1 MNCSH
6 FKRSILTPI
15 RENLWL
21 FAVTAA
27 FLLPAP
33 VQSIDVEATSSLS
46 GRVLDLKGDPV
57 SGFRL
62 VLAPIPTESVE
73 SIDESWFQRY
83 ITFMKSSADMKSRTD
98 EMGRF
103 SIRKIAPIKVRLDSD
118 FKSRTDHESAT
129 GYEFL
134 SMKVD
139 SVTVYPHRLSALDG
153 IVFAIKPDTHVE
165 NVEIRVR
172 SRQYIRG
179 RIVFADGTPLV
190 NASIQISAS
199 QRFPDGVGS
208 GSSSSSGE
216 TDAEGYFVFQ
226 VDETAFYTV
235 TVDYQEF
242 TATAEPFL
250 LRKGE
255 NKEDLIFTLDR
266 RPTLADVAAGRV
278 KIYAKSSTSSLPGD
292 MGAWVV
298 NPANGHAYKRIRCG
312 SWDDANSQAVAED
325 AYLVS
330 ITDAAEQEWLLKTFK
345 PQHCWIG
352 LTDSANEGEWVWA
365 SGEPVTYT
373 NWGPHE
379 PQDTDWGDEDFV
391 LIEYS
396 GEWSDAGP
404 ESIEW
409 GMMNMAIIEKD
420 GFTGKPSGEE

>member
-6 FKRSILTPI
+6 FNRSILKPVRAT
-15 RENLWL
+15 LWL
-21 FAVTAA
+21 FTITVALLLVTST
-27 FLLPAP
+27 
-33 VQSIDVEATSSLS
+33 QSIALKATSSLS
-46 GRVLDLKGDPV
+46 GRVLDLKGNPV

-62 VLAPIPTESVE
+62 TLVPVPSQTAESV
-73 SIDESWFQRY
+73 SDAWLQRM
-83 ITFMKSSADMKSRTD
+83 ITLMSSRKSRTD

-103 SIRKIAPIKVRLDSD
+103 SVRNIAPVKVRVETDY
-118 FKSRTDHESAT
+118 KSRTDHESAT
-129 GYEFL
+129 GHDIL
-134 SMKVD
+134 SMKVG
-139 SVTVYPHRLSALDG
+139 SVTVYPHWPSALEG

-179 RIVFADGTPLV
+179 RIVYPDGTPLV
-190 NASIQISAS
+190 SASIQISAR
-199 QRFPDGVGS
+199 RFYPDREGS
-208 GSSSSSGE
+208 GSSSSTGE
-216 TDAEGYFVFQ
+216 TNNEGYFVYHL
-226 VDETAFYTV
+226 DETAFYTV

-242 TATAEPFL
+242 TATVEPFL

-255 NKEDLIFTLDR
+255 NKEDLVFTLES

-278 KIYAKSSTSSLPGD
+278 EVSAKSPTSSLPGG

-298 NPANGHAYKRIRCG
+298 NPANGHAYRRIRCG
-312 SWDDANSQAVAED
+312 SWDDANSQAAAED

-352 LTDSANEGEWVWA
+352 LTDYANEGEWVWT

-379 PQDTDWGDEDFV
+379 PKDTDWGDEDFV
-391 LIEYS
+391 LIEHS

-420 GFTGKPSGEE
+420 SLTGKPSGEK

>member
-6 FKRSILTPI
+6 FKRSILTLM

-21 FAVTAA
+21 FTATVA
-27 FLLPAP
+27 LLLVAS
-33 VQSIDVEATSSLS
+33 VQSIALKATSSLS
-46 GRVLDLKGDPV
+46 GRVLDLKGNPV

-62 VLAPIPTESVE
+62 TLLPFPPESVE
-73 SIDESWFQRY
+73 SVSDSWLQGN
-83 ITFMKSSADMKSRTD
+83 ITFMESRTD
-98 EMGRF
+98 QTGRF
-103 SIRKIAPIKVRLDSD
+103 SIRNIAPVKVRLEPFYGSD
-118 FKSRTDHESAT
+118 RESTT
-129 GYEFL
+129 GYEIM
-134 SMKVD
+134 SMKVGA
-139 SVTVYPHRLSALDG
+139 VTVYQLEPHHFDRF
-153 IVFAIKPDTHVE
+153 VFAIKPDTHVE

-179 RIVFADGTPLV
+179 RIVYPDGTPLV
-190 NASIQISAS
+190 SASIQISAR
-199 QRFPDGVGS
+199 QRYPDGVGS
-208 GSSSSSGE
+208 GSSGSSGE
-216 TDAEGYFVFQ
+216 TDDDGYFVYHL
-226 VDETAFYTV
+226 DETAFYTV
-235 TVDYQEF
+235 TVNYQGF

-255 NKEDLIFTLDR
+255 NKEDLVFTLDR
-266 RPTLADVAAGRV
+266 RPTLADVAAGQV
-278 KIYAKSSTSSLPGD
+278 EVSAKSLTSSLPGD

-298 NPANGHAYKRIRCG
+298 NPASGHAYKRIRCG
-312 SWDDANSQAVAED
+312 SWDDANSQAVAEN

-352 LTDSANEGEWVWA
+352 LTDYVNEGEWVWA

-379 PQDTDWGDEDFV
+379 PKDADWGDEDFV

-420 GFTGKPSGEE
+420 SFTVKPTQDK

>member
-6 FKRSILTPI
+6 FKHSILAPM

-21 FAVTAA
+21 FTATVA
-27 FLLPAP
+27 FLLAASP
-33 VQSIDVEATSSLS
+33 QSAALKASSSLS
-46 GRVLDLKGDPV
+46 GRVLDLRGHPV

-62 VLAPIPTESVE
+62 IVAPIPPDSVE
-73 SIDESWFQRY
+73 DINDSWFQEN
-83 ITFMKSSADMKSRTD
+83 IAVMESRTD
-98 EMGRF
+98 EKGRF
-103 SIRKIAPIKVRLDSD
+103 SIRNIAPIKVRLDSGY
-118 FKSRTDHESAT
+118 KSRTDHESAT
-129 GYEFL
+129 GHEIL
-134 SMKVD
+134 SMKVG
-139 SVTVYPHRLSALDG
+139 SVTVYPRQPSHFGG

-172 SRQYIRG
+172 SRGYIRG

-190 NASIQISAS
+190 SASIQISA
-199 QRFPDGVGS
+199 RRRYPDRTGS
-208 GSSSSSGE
+208 GSSSSTGE
-216 TDAEGYFVFQ
+216 TDAEGYFVYQ

-235 TVDYQEF
+235 TVDYQGF

-255 NKEDLIFTLDR
+255 NKEDLVFTLES

-278 KIYAKSSTSSLPGD
+278 EVSAKSSTSSLPGD

-312 SWDDANSQAVAED
+312 SWDDANNQAVAED

-345 PQHCWIG
+345 PQRCWIG
-352 LTDSANEGEWVWA
+352 LTDYANEGEWVWA

-373 NWGPHE
+373 NWAPHE
-379 PQDTDWGDEDFV
+379 PKDADWGDEDFV

-409 GMMNMAIIEKD
+409 QMARMAIIEKD
-420 GFTGKPSGEE
+420 SFTGKPTGEE

>member
-6 FKRSILTPI
+6 FKRSILAPI

-21 FAVTAA
+21 FAVTMVLLLAA
-27 FLLPAP
+27 SP
-33 VQSIDVEATSSLS
+33 QSIALKDSSSLS
-46 GRVLDLKGDPV
+46 GLVLDLKGNPV

-62 VLAPIPTESVE
+62 VLSPVPPDSVE
-73 SIDESWFQRY
+73 SVNSSWLQGIVALMGLR
-83 ITFMKSSADMKSRTD
+83 KSRTD
-98 EMGRF
+98 DEGRF
-103 SIRKIAPIKVRLDSD
+103 SIRNIAPVKMRVDTV

-129 GYEFL
+129 SHEII
-134 SMKVD
+134 SMKVG
-139 SVTVYPHRLSALDG
+139 SVTVYPHQPSAFDG

-172 SRQYIRG
+172 ARQYIRG
-179 RIVFADGTPLV
+179 RIVFTDGTPLV
-190 NASIQISAS
+190 SASINISAS

-208 GSSSSSGE
+208 GSSSSTGE
-216 TDAEGYFVFQ
+216 TDTEGYFVFQ

-235 TVDYQEF
+235 TVDYREF

-255 NKEDLIFTLDR
+255 NKEGLIFTLAKR
-266 RPTLADVAAGRV
+266 STLADVAAGRV
-278 KIYAKSSTSSLPGD
+278 EVAAKSPTSSAPGD

-298 NPANGHAYKRIRCG
+298 NPANGHAYKRIRCE
-312 SWDDANSQAVAED
+312 SWDDANNQAAAED

-330 ITDAAEQEWLLKTFK
+330 ITDATEQEWLIKTFK

-352 LTDSANEGEWVWA
+352 LTDSAKEGEWVWG

-379 PQDTDWGDEDFV
+379 PKDTDWGDEDFV

-404 ESIEW
+404 GSIEW
-409 GMMNMAIIEKD
+409 RMCRMAIIEKD
-420 GFTGKPSGEE
+420 SFAGEPSGEE

>member
-6 FKRSILTPI
+6 FKRSILTPLQ
-15 RENLWL
+15 ESLWL
-21 FAVTAA
+21 FTLTVA
-27 FLLPAP
+27 LLLVISA
-33 VQSIDVEATSSLS
+33 QSIALKATSSLS
-46 GRVLDLKGDPV
+46 GRVLDLKGNPIP
-57 SGFRL
+57 GFRIIL
-62 VLAPIPTESVE
+62 SPVPPDSVE
-73 SIDESWFQRY
+73 SINDPWFQGN
-83 ITFMKSSADMKSRTD
+83 ITSWKSSTD
-98 EMGRF
+98 DEGRF
-103 SIRKIAPIKVRLDSD
+103 SIRKIAPIKVRLDSV

-129 GYEFL
+129 GHEIL
-134 SMKVD
+134 SMKVG
-139 SVTVYPHRLSALDG
+139 SVTVYPHQPSAFDG

-172 SRQYIRG
+172 SRGYIRG
-179 RIVFADGTPLV
+179 RIVFSDGTPLV
-190 NASIQISAS
+190 SASIQISAI
-199 QRFPDGVGS
+199 RRDPDGVGS
-208 GSSSSSGE
+208 GSSSSTGD
-216 TDAEGYFVFQ
+216 TDAEGYFVYQ
-226 VDETAFYTV
+226 VDETALYTV
-235 TVDYQEF
+235 TVVYQEF

-255 NKEDLIFTLDR
+255 NKEDLVFTLDRRR

-278 KIYAKSSTSSLPGD
+278 EVPSKSLTSSLPGD

-298 NPANGHAYKRIRCG
+298 NPASGHAYKRIRCG
-312 SWDDANSQAVAED
+312 SWDDANSQAVAEN

-352 LTDSANEGEWVWA
+352 LTDYVNEGEWVWA

-379 PQDTDWGDEDFV
+379 PKDADWGDEDFV

-420 GFTGKPSGEE
+420 SFTVKPTQDK

>member
-6 FKRSILTPI
+6 FKRSILAPI

-21 FAVTAA
+21 FAVTMVLLLAA
-27 FLLPAP
+27 SP
-33 VQSIDVEATSSLS
+33 QSIALKDSSSLS
-46 GRVLDLKGDPV
+46 GLVLDLKGNPV

-62 VLAPIPTESVE
+62 VLSPVPPDSVE
-73 SIDESWFQRY
+73 SVNSSWLQGIVALMGLR
-83 ITFMKSSADMKSRTD
+83 KSRTD
-98 EMGRF
+98 DEGRF
-103 SIRKIAPIKVRLDSD
+103 SIRNIAPVKMRVDTV

-129 GYEFL
+129 GHEII
-134 SMKVD
+134 SMKVG
-139 SVTVYPHRLSALDG
+139 SVTVYPHQPSAFDG

-172 SRQYIRG
+172 ARQYIRG
-179 RIVFADGTPLV
+179 RIVFTDGTPLV
-190 NASIQISAS
+190 SAHIQISAN
-199 QRFPDGVGS
+199 RNYHDGVGS
-208 GSSSSSGE
+208 SSSTGE
-216 TDAEGYFVFQ
+216 TDADGYFVYK
-226 VDETAFYTV
+226 VDGTGIYTV
-235 TVDYQEF
+235 TVDYQGF
-242 TATAEPFL
+242 SATAEPFL

-255 NKEDLIFTLDR
+255 YKEGLLFTLGKR
-266 RPTLADVAAGRV
+266 STLADMAAARV
-278 KIYAKSSTSSLPGD
+278 EVSVKSPTSSVSRD

-298 NPANGHAYKRIRCG
+298 NPENGHAYKRIRCG
-312 SWDDANSQAVAED
+312 SWDDANSQAVAEN

-352 LTDSANEGEWVWA
+352 LTDYANEGEWVWA

-373 NWGPHE
+373 NWGSHE
-379 PQDTDWGDEDFV
+379 PQDADWGDEDFV
-391 LIEYS
+391 LIEHS

-420 GFTGKPSGEE
+420 SFTGKPSGED